1 MIINEKEK
9 IQIAREIIR
18 LRLSQMI
25 VNEKCKSGEFKI
37 PVHLALGHEALA
49 IAVSSIM
56 QGKDKLLLSHRN
68 IAYNLARA
76 PLLPIMNEY
85 FLKPAGLAKGRF
97 GSMNLINPRRGVAY
111 TSSILGN
118 QFAIA
123 VGISMAEKLF
133 DGKSITIVIGGDGAI
148 EEGIFYESLVM
159 SRSLGVPLLFLIENN
174 GWSMA
179 TKIEERRKTIN
190 LRALTGS
197 LGVKYT
203 RLSGNDPYE
212 YINKLQKLR
221 ASIIKEKNPYCVEVK
236 ITTLGDWRGP
246 KNIEY
251 PDGKFIQYHAGS
263 APNIA
268 PSDWPLI
275 KNSEED
281 PLWVLAKR
289 FGEKKL
295 RAVAKRQL
303 AKLRQKIS

>member
-1 MIINEKEK
+1 MDVRSQNTHGTFEFMRIPNFASVAAKNYPWPLLSNGFGRAKLTTMIINEKEK

-133 DGKSITIVIGGDGAI
+133 DGKSI
-148 EEGIFYESLVM
+148 
-159 SRSLGVPLLFLIENN
+159 
-174 GWSMA
+174 
-179 TKIEERRKTIN
+179 
-190 LRALTGS
+190 
-197 LGVKYT
+197 
-203 RLSGNDPYE
+203 
-212 YINKLQKLR
+212 
-221 ASIIKEKNPYCVEVK
+221 
-236 ITTLGDWRGP
+236 
-246 KNIEY
+246 
-251 PDGKFIQYHAGS
+251 
-263 APNIA
+263 
-268 PSDWPLI
+268 
-275 KNSEED
+275 
-281 PLWVLAKR
+281 
-289 FGEKKL
+289 
-295 RAVAKRQL
+295 
-303 AKLRQKIS
+303 